1 MDVIDTTVRG
11 KRKKKSLKNK
21 KKENC
26 ELAETENVAVP
37 KPSEAEG
44 GLRLEEDSIATDIG
58 VNQKVKSSRE
68 RTKCGQNAAADSN
81 ADEVEE
87 SHKRKA
93 KKKKRKM
100 EKGTNVA
107 SDANEVDESHKR
119 KPKKKRKMAKGTDV
133 ASDANEAEEIQNG
146 QSRKRKSKKKTR
158 KIGVA
163 RSYIDAENK
172 SQQNDGKA
180 NKHKDQPSKADSF
193 LGKSRQ
199 AEDVYELSSGD
210 ESCKGVR
217 KWVTEYYQ
225 SRPGLHVLQ
234 EKIDDYIVAYEA
246 EKEQEKKVKEALIAE
261 DGWTVVSHHKGR
273 KKTVDSESGVAVG
286 SVSQAAVLESL
297 AKKKPSETGLNLYQF
312 QRREAKRNEIME
324 LQSKFE
330 QDKKR
335 AQQLRVARK
344 FRPL

>member
-1 MDVIDTTVRG
+1 MGGIDTTVRG
-11 KRKKKSLKNK
+11 KRKKKSLKIK
-21 KKENC
+21 KKETC
-26 ELAETENVAVP
+26 ELAEKENVADP
-37 KPSEAEG
+37 KPSETEC
-44 GLRLEEDSIATDIG
+44 GLGSEKDSIATDIG
-58 VNQKVKSSRE
+58 VTRKVKSRRE
-68 RTKCGQNAAADSN
+68 RTKRGENAVVDSN

-87 SHKRKA
+87 SQKRKP
-93 KKKKRKM
+93 KKKRKM

-107 SDANEVDESHKR
+107 SDANQVEESQKR
-119 KPKKKRKMAKGTDV
+119 KSKKKRKMEKGTNV

-146 QSRKRKSKKKTR
+146 QSRKRKSEKKTR
-158 KIGVA
+158 RNGVA
-163 RSYIDAENK
+163 RSYIDAENM
-172 SQQNDGKA
+172 SQQKNGKA
-180 NKHKDQPSKADSF
+180 RKLEDQPSNADNF
-193 LGKSRQ
+193 VGKSRQ
-199 AEDVYELSSGD
+199 AEEVYELSSGD
-210 ESCKGVR
+210 ESSKGMR

-225 SRPGLHVLQ
+225 SRPGLQVLQ

-246 EKEQEKKVKEALIAE
+246 EKEQEKKAKEALIAE

-286 SVSQAAVLESL
+286 SVSQAAVLENL
-297 AKKKPSETGLNLYQF
+297 TKKKPNEAGLNLYQF

-335 AQQLRVARK
+335 AQQLRAARK